1 MKLFSEVVRFTRLL
15 SHVPPFFSQ
24 DVEEE
29 SIHEHKVQE
38 CTSSIAVDN
47 LHRLRR
53 LFTDADADDAA
64 ASGTAGGGD
73 GAAAARDVRRDE
85 ARRDG
90 TPLPTGVI
98 VAAPWRVT

>member
-1 MKLFSEVVRFTRLL
+1 MKVLPALLWRRMGATTDHRGPVADRAGRVVRLPA
-15 SHVPPFFSQ
+15 S
-24 DVEEE
+24 
-29 SIHEHKVQE
+29 E
-38 CTSSIAVDN
+38 CTSSIAVVN

-53 LFTDADADDAA
+53 LFTDADADAAA